1 MASIRRSNV
10 YLCLF
15 HADDFPLILQ
25 KLGEW
30 DENLLS
36 VPVTGLLN
44 RAISAHAFLKCVP
57 KEIHASTHCQSDAQ
71 RNLIADVLSQNILP
85 QDSLDI

>member
-1 MASIRRSNV
+1 MLQQGYAPWLASVGVTPV

-15 HADDFPLILQ
+15 HAAEFALILQ

-36 VPVTGLLN
+36 VPVTGILC
-44 RAISAHAFLKCVP
+44 RAISAHAF
-57 KEIHASTHCQSDAQ
+57 
-71 RNLIADVLSQNILP
+71 
-85 QDSLDI
+85 